1 MLYQDG
7 IPTAEDLA
15 AVLPSEERM
24 KKGAF
29 AITEC
34 FQNIPCNPCAKACV
48 KKALTVEPDINA
60 TPKIDYDVC
69 NGCSLCISRCPGLAI
84 FVVDM
89 TWSDDRALVKLPY
102 EFLPVPKKGDF
113 VPGLDRTGRE
123 VGCFEVVSAVSG
135 GEKNMTWVIGIA
147 VPKDLAMTVRNIRP
161 AAAQ

>member
-1 MLYQDG
+1 M
-7 IPTAEDLA
+7 
-15 AVLPSEERM
+15 
-24 KKGAF
+24 
-29 AITEC
+29 
-34 FQNIPCNPCAKACV
+34 

-84 FVVDM
+84 FVVDY

-113 VPGLDRTGRE
+113 VTGLDRAGQE

>member
-48 KKALTVEPDINA
+48 KKALTV
-60 TPKIDYDVC
+60 DYDVC
-69 NGCSLCISRCPGLAI
+69 NVCSLCISRCPGLAI
-84 FVVDM
+84 FVVDY

-113 VPGLDRTGRE
+113 VTGLDRAGQE